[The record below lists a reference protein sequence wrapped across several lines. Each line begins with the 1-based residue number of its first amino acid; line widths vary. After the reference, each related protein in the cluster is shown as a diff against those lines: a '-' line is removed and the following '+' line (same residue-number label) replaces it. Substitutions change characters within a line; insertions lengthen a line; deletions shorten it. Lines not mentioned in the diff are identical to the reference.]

1 MRNRIPNSSG
11 LDGATGWTFGGAPV
25 VDSTTVGADARI
37 AFTGNAFV
45 GTPEVNVQG
54 MTSIYA
60 SALFQGFR
68 AFVRFN
74 VGAGLVDSVIPL
86 RRRSAR
92 AASRGIA
99 STFSFAAGVLSVPAG
114 ATIARIYTDGLAN
127 GCALF
132 RPYLDAYDGERPS
145 VWTPGPHLN
154 PDLDLVAWPGDLRNA
169 ESDGVELEPIGLRK
183 SFAGDDGTPTTRRVA
198 TTSRYFM
205 TMTLALD
212 NVQRDRLEQFWR
224 ANHDE
229 FFLIR
234 PDTGD
239 LVIAEWADDG
249 DPRDSGGK
257 PPLRRTE
264 IRVLI
269 REP

>member
-11 LDGATGWTFGGAPV
+11 LDGATGWAAGSDLV
-25 VDSTTVGADARI
+25 VDSINIGAEARI
-37 AFTGNAFV
+37 AITGGASV
-45 GTPEVNVQG
+45 SAPEVNVAG
-54 MTSIYA
+54 LTAIYA
-60 SALFQGFR
+60 SALFQGQR

-74 VGAGLVDSVIPL
+74 VGGDVVIPL
-86 RRRSAR
+86 RRRASRSAT
-92 AASRGIA
+92 RGIA
-99 STFSFAAGVLSVPAG
+99 STFSLAAGVLAVPGG
-114 ATIARIYTDGLAN
+114 ATTARIIADGLAN
-127 GCALF
+127 GNALF
-132 RPYLDAYDGERPS
+132 RPYLDAYVGERPS

-169 ESDGVELEPIGLRK
+169 EADGVELEPIALRK

-198 TTSRYFM
+198 STSRYFM

-212 NVQRDRLEQFWR
+212 NVQRDRLDQFWR

-249 DPRDSGGK
+249 DPRDSGGR